1 MVHHLIRLWWSD
13 SDDHRYHNEPY
24 YDHNGLKSG
33 CKDKMFKFNWLGTCA
48 PTIQTVIFLDFNS
61 HDTKR
66 THPSRYRLALECQ
79 NWRFHILC
87 ISFIVCDNSRVL
99 WYIWNVHICS
109 QYQGRVAHFRF
120 TADQKF
126 YPRIFFI
133 SASKAPLNFSEGPL
147 KHFWHSRLATAR
159 KMRLR
164 GFWHWSASS

>member
-1 MVHHLIRLWWSD
+1 MNDIIWIIWYGLHIITNGDTPYLLLNSTRLTLRSNFRNGWYRFD
-13 SDDHRYHNEPY
+13 S
-24 YDHNGLKSG
+24 
-33 CKDKMFKFNWLGTCA
+33 
-48 PTIQTVIFLDFNS
+48 IVNS

-126 YPRIFFI
+126 YPRKFFI
-133 SASKAPLNFSEGPL
+133 SASKTPLNFSGGPL
-147 KHFWHSRLATAR
+147 KHFWHSRFASAR
-159 KMRLR
+159 KMHLR
-164 GFWHWSASS
+164 GFWHWSAKRNRDC